1 MALRGWGIGLAA
13 VMLASSA
20 LAQGTV
26 PATEALAAGGVQA
39 RLAEAGAEI
48 QAADYAK
55 AAELFQTLVNVK
67 DPTLRAQARLGL
79 AAALSQ
85 LGQEEP
91 ALQALEGT
99 TTNET
104 PLGQAV
110 GDVRGNLLLNL
121 AEKSIAET
129 GTAGRWLEDYARG
142 VVQPNQARALWLKT
156 LLGEAQLGVMG
167 DKTLK
172 VGVLLPLTGPMAP
185 VGEEILRGLQ
195 LSLEETIAWRGATL
209 ELVVED
215 TETQGPEKAFD
226 GVMLAGVKVVVGPV
240 FARQVSA
247 LAGRAQAADVPLL
260 ALSSDSGVAG
270 AGVHVVPPL
279 PAAQGA
285 AMARWAMANG
295 KTTAAAL
302 VPDTAYGREALE
314 GFKTTYANLGG
325 QLTKT
330 ATFAPQQVDVTKEI
344 KQLVPVSSSIAFG
357 ALLMPVPAAQVPL
370 LTSQLA
376 VQGVAKA
383 GVVLM
388 GTGLWQDNSLLAPNR
403 GMENAVFA
411 APAVTLEFDQ
421 HFTQVFGVKPQGLAV
436 QGYDLGR
443 LLQQVAAQRA
453 ATGQEVERLLV
464 REEGYYGTGG
474 YIRLMPNGM
483 GERGL
488 SMVRIAKG
496 QFNVLQ
502 PAPTLQPISL
512 PVSLTPSGKQRGWGG
527 WW

>member
-1 MALRGWGIGLAA
+1 MALRGWGIGLMAI
-13 VMLASSA
+13 MMASSA
-20 LAQGTV
+20 LAQTP

-85 LGQEEP
+85 LGQEEA

-110 GDVRGNLLLNL
+110 GEVRGNLLLNL

-129 GTAGRWLEDYARG
+129 GTAGRWLDDYARG
-142 VVQPNQARALWLKT
+142 VVQPSPERAAWLRT
-156 LLGEAQLGVMG
+156 LVGEAQYGTMG
-167 DKTLK
+167 DRTLK
-172 VGVLLPLTGPMAP
+172 VGVLLPLSGPMAA

-195 LSLEETIAWRGATL
+195 LALEETVAWRGATL

-215 TETQGPEKAFD
+215 TEAQGPEQAFD
-226 GVMLAGVKVVVGPV
+226 GVLLQGVKVVVGPV

-260 ALSSDSGVAG
+260 ALSSDSGVAS

-285 AMARWAMANG
+285 AMAHWAMANG
-295 KTTAAAL
+295 KTTAGAL
-302 VPDTAYGREALE
+302 VPDTAYGREALD
-314 GFKTTYANLGG
+314 GFRTAYAGLGG
-325 QLTKT
+325 QLTK
-330 ATFAPQQVDVTKEI
+330 AVTFPTQQVDITKEI
-344 KQLVPVSSSIAFG
+344 KQLVPVSSSVAFG
-357 ALLMPVPAAQVPL
+357 ALLMPVPASQVPL

-383 GVVLM
+383 GVVPM
-388 GTGLWQDNSLLAPNR
+388 GTGLWQDNSLLAPNQ
-403 GMENAVFA
+403 GMDGAVFA
-411 APAVTLEFDQ
+411 APAVTLTFDQ
-421 HFTQVFGVKPQGLAV
+421 HFTEVFGVKPQGLAV

-443 LLQQVAAQRA
+443 MLQMVAAQRA
-453 ATGQEVERLLV
+453 ATGQEVDRLLV
-464 REEGYYGTGG
+464 RREGYYGTGG
-474 YIRLMPNGM
+474 YIRLTPNGV
-483 GERGL
+483 GDRGL
-488 SMVRIAKG
+488 SLVRIAKG
-496 QFNVLQ
+496 QFHVLQ
-502 PAPTLQPISL
+502 PAPTLKPIDL
-512 PVSLTPSGKQRGWGG
+512 PASLTPSGKARGWGG